1 MMLINPFMVAHAI
14 PASTEI
20 LMPFT
25 TASGFTDVAGGHAIT
40 VVGTPTIATLSG
52 VFDDGAL
59 LVSPTSYIKVNS
71 TPTLSLGAKVPF
83 TVEFDVYITI
93 GTYPAGILSMRDSNV
108 YVPFIINR
116 DGSLIGN
123 DTLLSFAGIAASIP
137 LNTKTRVKLVGD
149 GTNITEYINGVAAAI
164 SRPHPNWS
172 SIDRFLTIGHDV
184 SGSMTGY
191 ISNFRF
197 SSVVL

>member
-1 MMLINPFMVAHAI
+1 MMLINPFMVSPSIA
-14 PASTEI
+14 ASTRI

-25 TASGFTDVAGGHAIT
+25 TTSGFVDVAGGHAIT
-40 VVGTPTIATLSG
+40 VVGTPTIATLAG

-59 LVSPTSYIKVNS
+59 LVSPTSYIKVDS
-71 TPTLSLGAKVPF
+71 TPTLSLGAKAPF

-123 DTLLSFAGIAASIP
+123 DTLDAFSGIAASIP

-164 SRPHPNWS
+164 SRTHSNWS
-172 SIDRFLTIGHDV
+172 SIDRFLTIGHDF

-197 SSVVL
+197 SNVAL

>member
-1 MMLINPFMVAHAI
+1 MIINPYNVAPSI
-14 PASTEI
+14 PASTRI

-25 TASGFTDVAGGHAIT
+25 TASGFTDVANNHAIT

-93 GTYPAGILSMRDSNV
+93 GTYSAGILSMRDSNV

-123 DTLLSFAGIAASIP
+123 GALNAFSGIAASIP
-137 LNTKTRVKLVGD
+137 LNTKKSIKLVGD
-149 GTNITEYINGVAAAI
+149 GTNITEYINGVASATRAH
-164 SRPHPNWS
+164 SNWS
-172 SIDRFLTIGHDV
+172 SIDRFLTIGHDF

-197 SSVVL
+197 SNVAL

>member
-1 MMLINPFMVAHAI
+1 MMLINPFMVAPAI
-14 PASTEI
+14 PASPKI

-25 TASGFTDVAGGHAIT
+25 TTSGFVDVAGGHAIT

-59 LVSPTSYIKVNS
+59 LVSPTSYIKVDS
-71 TPTLSLGAKVPF
+71 TPTLNLGAKVPF
-83 TVEFDVYITI
+83 TIEFDVYITVSP
-93 GTYPAGILSMRDSNV
+93 YPCGILSMRESNV
-108 YVPFIINR
+108 YVPFIINM
-116 DGSLIGN
+116 DFSLIGN
-123 DTLLSFAGIAASIP
+123 DALNAFSGIAASIP

-164 SRPHPNWS
+164 SRTHSNWS
-172 SIDRFLTIGHDV
+172 SIDRFLTIGHDF

-191 ISNFRF
+191 ISNFSF
-197 SSVVL
+197 SNVAL

>member
-1 MMLINPFMVAHAI
+1 MIINPFMVAPVM

-20 LMPFT
+20 HMPFT
-25 TASGFTDVAGGHAIT
+25 TTSGFADVANNHAIT
-40 VVGTPTIATLSG
+40 VIGTPTIATLGG

-59 LVSPTSYIKVNS
+59 LVSPTSYIRVDS
-71 TPTLSLGAKVPF
+71 TPALNLGAQTPF
-83 TVEFDVYITI
+83 TFECDVYITV
-93 GTYPAGILSMRDSNV
+93 GTYPCGILSMRSTGI
-108 YVPFIINR
+108 YVPFVINK

-123 DTLLSFAGIAASIP
+123 SELSAWSGIAASIP

-164 SRPHPNWS
+164 SRPHSNWS
-172 SIDRFLTIGHDV
+172 SIDRFLTIGHDF

-197 SSVVL
+197 SNIAL

>member
-1 MMLINPFMVAHAI
+1 MIINPYNVAPSI
-14 PASTEI
+14 PASTRI

-25 TASGFTDVAGGHAIT
+25 TASGFTDVANNHAIT

-93 GTYPAGILSMRDSNV
+93 GTYPAGILSMRDSNI
-108 YVPFIINR
+108 YVPFIIIM

-123 DTLLSFAGIAASIP
+123 DTLDAFSGIAASIP

-149 GTNITEYINGVAAAI
+149 GTNITEYINGVASAT
-164 SRPHPNWS
+164 RPHSNWS
-172 SIDRFLTIGHDV
+172 SIDRFLTIGHDF

-197 SSVVL
+197 STVAL

>member
-1 MMLINPFMVAHAI
+1 MLINPFMVAPAI

-25 TASGFTDVAGGHAIT
+25 TTSGFADVANNHAIT
-40 VVGTPTIATLSG
+40 VVGTPTIATLGG

-59 LVSPTSYIKVNS
+59 LVSPTSYIRVDS
-71 TPTLSLGAKVPF
+71 TPTLSLGAKTPF
-83 TVEFDVYITI
+83 TFECDVYITV
-93 GTYPAGILSMRDSNV
+93 GTYPCGILSMRSTGI
-108 YVPFIINR
+108 YVPFVINR

-123 DTLLSFAGIAASIP
+123 STLSGWSGIAASIP
-137 LNTKTRVKLVGD
+137 LNTKTRIKLVGD
-149 GTNITEYINGVAAAI
+149 GTNIKEYINGVLKGTVT
-164 SRPHPNWS
+164 HPNWIS
-172 SIDRFLTIGHDV
+172 TNRFLNIGHDF

-197 SSVVL
+197 RNAVV

>member
-1 MMLINPFMVAHAI
+1 MLINPFMVAPAI
-14 PASTEI
+14 PASQKI

-25 TASGFTDVAGGHAIT
+25 TTSGFVDVAGGHAIT

-59 LVSPTSYIKVNS
+59 LVSPTSYIKVDS

-93 GTYPAGILSMRDSNV
+93 GTYSAGILSMRESNV
-108 YVPFIINR
+108 YCPFIINM

-123 DTLLSFAGIAASIP
+123 SALNAFSGIAASIP
-137 LNTKTRVKLVGD
+137 LNTKKSIKLVGD
-149 GTNITEYINGVAAAI
+149 GTNITEYINGVASAT
-164 SRPHPNWS
+164 RPHSNWA
-172 SIDRFLTIGHDV
+172 SIDRFLTIGHDF

-197 SSVVL
+197 SNVAL

>member
-1 MMLINPFMVAHAI
+1 MLINPYQVMPSI
-14 PASTEI
+14 PASTRI

-25 TASGFTDVAGGHAIT
+25 TTSGFVDVAGGHAIT
-40 VVGTPTIATLSG
+40 VVGTPTIATLAG

-59 LVSPTSYIKVNS
+59 LVSPTSYIKVDS

-93 GTYPAGILSMRDSNV
+93 YTYPAGILSMRDSNV
-108 YVPFIINR
+108 YVPFIINM

-123 DTLLSFAGIAASIP
+123 GALTSFSGIAASIP

-164 SRPHPNWS
+164 SRPHSNWS
-172 SIDRFLTIGHDV
+172 SIDRFLTIGHDF

-197 SSVVL
+197 SNVAL

>member
-1 MMLINPFMVAHAI
+1 MLINPFMVAPAI
-14 PASTEI
+14 PASTKI

-25 TASGFTDVAGGHAIT
+25 TTSGFADVANYHAIT
-40 VVGTPTIATLSG
+40 VIGTPTIATLGG

-59 LVSPTSYIKVNS
+59 LVSPTSYIRVDS
-71 TPTLSLGAKVPF
+71 TPTLSLGAKTPF
-83 TVEFDVYITI
+83 TFECDVYITVD
-93 GTYPAGILSMRDSNV
+93 TYPCGILSMRSTGI
-108 YVPFIINR
+108 YVPFVINR

-123 DTLLSFAGIAASIP
+123 NTLDAFSGIAASIP

-149 GTNITEYINGVAAAI
+149 GTNITEYINGVLNG
-164 SRPHPNWS
+164 SVTHSNWS
-172 SIDRFLTIGHDV
+172 SIDRFLTIGHDY

-197 SSVVL
+197 SNVAL

>member
-1 MMLINPFMVAHAI
+1 MMVINPYMVAPSIH
-14 PASTEI
+14 ASTEI

-25 TASGFTDVAGGHAIT
+25 TTSGFADVANNHAIT
-40 VVGTPTIATLSG
+40 VIGTPTIATLGG

-59 LVSPTSYIKVNS
+59 LVSPTSYIRVDS
-71 TPTLSLGAKVPF
+71 TPTLSLGAKTPF

-93 GTYPAGILSMRDSNV
+93 GTYPCGILSMRASNV
-108 YVPFIINR
+108 YVPFIINM

-123 DTLLSFAGIAASIP
+123 STLRAWSGIAASIP

-149 GTNITEYINGVAAAI
+149 GTNIKEYINGVLNGTATH
-164 SRPHPNWS
+164 SNWES
-172 SIDRFLTIGHDV
+172 TNRFLNIGHDF

-197 SSVVL
+197 SNIAL

>member
-1 MMLINPFMVAHAI
+1 MMIINPFVVAPAI
-14 PASTEI
+14 PASTKI

-25 TASGFTDVAGGHAIT
+25 TTSSFVDVAGGHAIT

-59 LVSPTSYIKVNS
+59 LVSPTSYIKVDS
-71 TPTLSLGAKVPF
+71 TPTLNLGAKVPF
-83 TVEFDVYITI
+83 TIEFDVYITVSP
-93 GTYPAGILSMRDSNV
+93 YPCGILSMRESNV
-108 YVPFIINR
+108 YVPFVINM

-123 DTLLSFAGIAASIP
+123 DALNSFAGIAASIP

-149 GTNITEYINGVAAAI
+149 GTNITEYINGVASAT
-164 SRPHPNWS
+164 RPHSNWS
-172 SIDRFLTIGHDV
+172 SIDRFLTIGHDF

-191 ISNFRF
+191 ISNFSF
-197 SSVVL
+197 SNVAL

>member
-1 MMLINPFMVAHAI
+1 MMLINPFMVASSSAV
-14 PASTEI
+14 TQI

-25 TASGFTDVAGGHAIT
+25 TTSGFADVAGGHAIT
-40 VVGTPTIATLSG
+40 VVGTPLIATLSG

-93 GTYPAGILSMRDSNV
+93 GTYPVGILSVGDSNA
-108 YVPFIINR
+108 YVPFIIR
-116 DGSLIGN
+116 GDGSLIGN
-123 DTLLSFAGIAASIP
+123 DALNSYAGIAASIP

-164 SRPHPNWS
+164 SRPHSNWS
-172 SIDRFLTIGHDV
+172 SIDRALAFGRDFY
-184 SGSMTGY
+184 GSMTGY

-197 SSVVL
+197 SNVAL